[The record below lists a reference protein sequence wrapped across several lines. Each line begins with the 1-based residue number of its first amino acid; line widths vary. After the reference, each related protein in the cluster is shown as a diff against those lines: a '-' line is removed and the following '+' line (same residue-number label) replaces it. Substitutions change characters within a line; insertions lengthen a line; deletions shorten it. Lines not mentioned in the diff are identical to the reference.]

1 MDTYDKSSHC
11 GEDVTMD
18 LVIAVDVSK
27 AGPLRALKS
36 RISSYLVRLSSAESG
51 GTTTNRPSIGKAFS
65 SICEGYEFLRQ
76 VVGAVNGRA

>member
-11 GEDVTMD
+11 GEEVTMD

-36 RISSYLVRLSSAESG
+36 RISSYLVRFLHVAGRRDSAG
-51 GTTTNRPSIGKAFS
+51 RIHLDIN
-65 SICEGYEFLRQ
+65 Q
-76 VVGAVNGRA
+76 VCRGEETPITV